1 MVSPIKFL
9 NPPASFFFLLIF
21 SKQILQFS
29 NGRRMENS
37 PVSRCQMSS
46 DILLFTYP
54 NFVRNVGKKTFGK
67 IGVSRGVCGVQFG
80 KREI

>member
-1 MVSPIKFL
+1 MVSPIKIFES
-9 NPPASFFFLLIF
+9 ASIFFFLLIF

-29 NGRRMENS
+29 NGRRMGNS

-67 IGVSRGVCGVQFG
+67 IGVSREVCGVQFG

>member
-1 MVSPIKFL
+1 M
-9 NPPASFFFLLIF
+9 
-21 SKQILQFS
+21 
-29 NGRRMENS
+29 GNS

-67 IGVSRGVCGVQFG
+67 IGVSREVCGVQFG